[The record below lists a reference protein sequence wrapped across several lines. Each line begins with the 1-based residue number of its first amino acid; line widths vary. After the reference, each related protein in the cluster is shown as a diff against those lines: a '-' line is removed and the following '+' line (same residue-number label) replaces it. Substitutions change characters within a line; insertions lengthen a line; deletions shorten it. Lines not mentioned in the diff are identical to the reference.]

1 MLQCLSLLVH
11 QTFLLQYNG
20 LFSLEAHHKHFASLN
35 LLLRG
40 VFFSRRII
48 KKSLDNEDDRHRKS
62 ETAFLLL
69 T

>member
-1 MLQCLSLLVH
+1 MLQRLSLLVH

-20 LFSLEAHHKHFASLN
+20 LFSLEAHHRHSFEAFSFPEESL
-35 LLLRG
+35 
-40 VFFSRRII
+40 